1 MQRQLCFHRDFRRY
15 SGGHGKVWDYFR
27 HAEAHPAWE
36 ARVYL
41 APGSVDADNP
51 WRAHP
56 RVRIAP
62 DWPVPGAD
70 ALFLGGL
77 DWEAWPADLPARPV
91 INLVQHVRHGDP
103 ADPRFAFLS
112 RRAVR
117 ICVSQAVADA
127 ILASGRVNGPVRV
140 IEAGLELPA
149 PPTAAPRDEA
159 VFIGA
164 LKQPVLGRALAAELQ
179 ARGRR
184 VLLADHWQA
193 RADYLRQL
201 GSCTVAV
208 LLPNPTEG
216 FYLPALEAMA
226 LGTAVVVPD
235 CLGNRAYLQPGSNAR
250 VPAAEVVAL
259 AAAVAELDDPA
270 SRARA
275 VEAGH
280 ATAARFGLARER
292 RAFHAILDDLDALWR
307 A

>member
-1 MQRQLCFHRDFRRY
+1 MRQLSFHRDFRRY
-15 SGGHGKVWDYFR
+15 SGGHGKVADYFG
-27 HAEAHPAWE
+27 HTAAHPGWRPA
-36 ARVYL
+36 VYL
-41 APGSVDADNP
+41 TPGSVEEGNP
-51 WRAHP
+51 WQ
-56 RVRIAP
+56 AP
-62 DWPVPGAD
+62 AVERLQSWPPGKAD

-77 DWEAWPADLPARPV
+77 DWEAWPDDDPATPV

-103 ADPRFAFLS
+103 ADPRHAFLH

-127 ILASGRVNGPVRV
+127 ILATGRVNGPVHV
-140 IEAGLELPA
+140 IEAALELP
-149 PPTAAPRDEA
+149 PGTVPSRRDEA

-179 ARGRR
+179 ARGRT
-184 VLLADHWQA
+184 VVLADRWQA
-193 RADYLRQL
+193 RADYLAGL
-201 GSCTVAV
+201 GGCSVAV

-235 CLGNRAYLQPGSNAR
+235 CLGNRAYLETGVNAQ
-250 VPAAEVVAL
+250 VPAATVEAL
-259 AAAVAELDDPA
+259 AAAVEALDDA
-270 SRARA
+270 GLRERA
-275 VEAGH
+275 VAAGR
-280 ATAARFGLARER
+280 ATAARFDLGRER